1 MEELYSF
8 FTKPKD
14 PSSFNAVRISL
25 ASPEKIKEWSFGEVK
40 KPETINYR
48 TFKPERDGLFCSKIF
63 GPIKDYECNCGKYKR
78 MKHRGIV
85 CEKCGVEVIQSK
97 VRRERMGHIEL
108 AAPVAHIWFLKCL
121 PSKIGN
127 LLDLTLKDLERV
139 LYFEGYIVIDP
150 KDTPLVKGSLL
161 TDEQLYQAREDY
173 GDRFEAG
180 IGAEAIQTMLRDLN
194 LDELSQT
201 LRSEMLATK
210 SEAKR
215 KKLAKR
221 LKIIGAF
228 RDSNNRPEWTILNY
242 IPVLPPDLR
251 PLVPLDGGRFATS
264 DLNDLYRRVINR
276 NNRLKRLLELSAP
289 DIIVRNEKRML
300 QEAVDV
306 LFDNGRR
313 GKVVTG
319 ANKRPFKSLSDML
332 KGKQG
337 RFRQN
342 LLGKRVDYSGRSV
355 IVVGPD
361 LRLHQCGLPKKM
373 ALELFKPFIYN
384 KLDERGLVTTIKS
397 AKKMVDRETPEV
409 WDALDEVVSEYCILL
424 NRAPTLHRLGIQAFE
439 PILIEGKAIQLHP
452 LVCTAFNADFDG
464 DQMAVHVPLSIE
476 AQIEARVLMMS
487 TNNILSPAS
496 GDPIIVPS
504 QDIVLGMY
512 YLTRERPFSK
522 GEGKAYSNPLEVRIA
537 YDAGELGLHA
547 SIKVRI
553 EGKLQETTTG
563 RVLLYE
569 ILPGALPFALI
580 NKVMSKKE
588 LRILINESY
597 RKAGIKSTVILG
609 DRLKDM
615 GYKYA
620 TLSGMSIAI
629 KDMTIPSRKG
639 EIIERSENEVKNIDD
654 QYISGLITD
663 GEKYNKVVDIW
674 SQATEDVASE
684 MIKEMA
690 LDEVRGPGNKR
701 EKTNSFNPIYM
712 MSDSGARG
720 SKDQMRQLA
729 GMRGLMAKPSGEII
743 ETPITSNFREGLTV
757 LQYFIST
764 HGARKGLA
772 DTALKTANSGYLTRR
787 LVDVAQDAI
796 VTEENCGTM
805 DGIWVDALVEGGEI
819 LQRVGERI
827 LGRVSLE
834 DIYDP
839 VTGDLLVKADEEIDE
854 EKVRKVEA
862 AGLERVRIRSV
873 LTCEAKRGVCQKCYG
888 RDLSHGH
895 EVNIGQPIGIVAA
908 QSIGEPG
915 TQLTMRT
922 FHIGGTASKRV
933 EQSTIQPRN
942 QGKIKFI
949 NLKTVENEER
959 NLVVMNRNGEIA
971 VLGKGERELERY
983 PIIYGATFK
992 VSDGSKVKSDQILA
1006 EWDPF
1011 TIPIMTEVSGVIKFG
1026 DITEGRTMREKRDK
1040 VTGKISRVIVESRDV
1055 DIRPRISIKDSSGK
1069 TASLPGS
1076 TKAKARNYL
1085 PVGAIIMVN
1094 EGDDVGPG
1102 SVLAKIPRETTK
1114 TKDITGGLPRVAE
1127 LFEVRKPKQTAIIS
1141 EIDGV
1146 ISFGKYT
1153 KGKRK
1158 MTITPEVGESVDYF
1172 VARGKHVSVLEGDYV
1187 RAGEALMDGS
1197 VDPHDILKIRGT
1209 KELAKY
1215 LVNEVQEVYRLQGVK
1230 INDKH
1235 IEVIVRQMLRQVN
1248 VTDVGDSHFLLGE
1261 HVEKWR
1267 FEEENRKIIDKGEKP
1282 ATAQPLLLGITKAS
1296 LSTESFISAASFQE
1310 TTKVLSDA
1318 SVAGKIDN
1326 LKGLKENVIMG
1337 RLIPAG
1343 TGLKTYRN
1351 VEMGVGS

>member
-1 MEELYSF
+1 
-8 FTKPKD
+8 
-14 PSSFNAVRISL
+14 
-25 ASPEKIKEWSFGEVK
+25 
-40 KPETINYR
+40 
-48 TFKPERDGLFCSKIF
+48 
-63 GPIKDYECNCGKYKR
+63 
-78 MKHRGIV
+78 
-85 CEKCGVEVIQSK
+85 
-97 VRRERMGHIEL
+97 
-108 AAPVAHIWFLKCL
+108 
-121 PSKIGN
+121 
-127 LLDLTLKDLERV
+127 
-139 LYFEGYIVIDP
+139 
-150 KDTPLVKGSLL
+150 
-161 TDEQLYQAREDY
+161 
-173 GDRFEAG
+173 
-180 IGAEAIQTMLRDLN
+180 
-194 LDELSQT
+194 
-201 LRSEMLATK
+201 
-210 SEAKR
+210 
-215 KKLAKR
+215 
-221 LKIIGAF
+221 
-228 RDSNNRPEWTILNY
+228 
-242 IPVLPPDLR
+242 
-251 PLVPLDGGRFATS
+251 
-264 DLNDLYRRVINR
+264 
-276 NNRLKRLLELSAP
+276 
-289 DIIVRNEKRML
+289 
-300 QEAVDV
+300 
-306 LFDNGRR
+306 
-313 GKVVTG
+313 
-319 ANKRPFKSLSDML
+319 
-332 KGKQG
+332 
-337 RFRQN
+337 
-342 LLGKRVDYSGRSV
+342 
-355 IVVGPD
+355 
-361 LRLHQCGLPKKM
+361 
-373 ALELFKPFIYN
+373 
-384 KLDERGLVTTIKS
+384 
-397 AKKMVDRETPEV
+397 
-409 WDALDEVVSEYCILL
+409 
-424 NRAPTLHRLGIQAFE
+424 
-439 PILIEGKAIQLHP
+439 
-452 LVCTAFNADFDG
+452 
-464 DQMAVHVPLSIE
+464 
-476 AQIEARVLMMS
+476 
-487 TNNILSPAS
+487 
-496 GDPIIVPS
+496 
-504 QDIVLGMY
+504 
-512 YLTRERPFSK
+512 
-522 GEGKAYSNPLEVRIA
+522 
-537 YDAGELGLHA
+537 
-547 SIKVRI
+547 
-553 EGKLQETTTG
+553 
-563 RVLLYE
+563 
-569 ILPGALPFALI
+569 
-580 NKVMSKKE
+580 
-588 LRILINESY
+588 
-597 RKAGIKSTVILG
+597 
-609 DRLKDM
+609 
-615 GYKYA
+615 
-620 TLSGMSIAI
+620 
-629 KDMTIPSRKG
+629 
-639 EIIERSENEVKNIDD
+639 
-654 QYISGLITD
+654 
-663 GEKYNKVVDIW
+663 
-674 SQATEDVASE
+674 
-684 MIKEMA
+684 
-690 LDEVRGPGNKR
+690 
-701 EKTNSFNPIYM
+701 
-712 MSDSGARG
+712 
-720 SKDQMRQLA
+720 
-729 GMRGLMAKPSGEII
+729 MAKPSGEII

-854 EKVRKVEA
+854 EKVKKVEA

-873 LTCEAKRGVCQKCYG
+873 LTCEAKRGVCKKCYG

-949 NLKTVENEER
+949 DLKTVENEEG

-983 PIIYGATFK
+983 PIIYGATLK
-992 VSDGSKVKSDQILA
+992 VSDGSKIKSDQILA

-1094 EGDDVGPG
+1094 EGDEVGPG

-1158 MTITPEVGESVDYF
+1158 MTITPEVGEAVDYF
-1172 VARGKHVSVLEGDYV
+1172 VARGKHVSVLDGDYV

-1282 ATAQPLLLGITKAS
+1282 ATAEPLLLGITKAS

-1318 SVAGKIDN
+1318 SVAGKIDT

-1343 TGLKTYRN
+1343 TGLKAYRN
-1351 VEMGVGS
+1351 IEMGVGS